1 MIAKLANSFRQTVSG
16 SPEGRP
22 SWVRSIEE
30 CEGPGL
36 FTPESAVWEV
46 HGSVSTLIGG
56 IRALLLQAAHPAA
69 LAGVRDHSRYQTD
82 LLGRLQGTSR
92 WLTVT
97 TFGSHELI
105 NKEAERVNAMHRHVT
120 GKYTNRQGDHG
131 EYAAAQPR
139 FLLWVHCAFTESF
152 LKAHMICRYPMR
164 NSYDDYVREWSAS
177 ARPLGLDHAPQS
189 LSELESEITRFLHEE
204 LSYTKETEEVIHF
217 ILHPPFGSVAKFF
230 YTPLAKTAI
239 RSLSDAER
247 SLLHLDKPPK
257 IWELIARFN
266 LRALQTAL
274 GDHSPA
280 QQAAIKRYRRLANF
294 STDNS

>member
-1 MIAKLANSFRQTVSG
+1 MIQKLASSFRQTVSG

-22 SWVRSIEE
+22 SWVKSIEE

-36 FTPESAVWEV
+36 FGPESAVWEV

-69 LAGVRDHSRYQTD
+69 LAGVREHSRYETD

-92 WLTVT
+92 WLTIT
-97 TFGSHELI
+97 TFGSHDLI
-105 NKEAERVNAMHRHVT
+105 TKEAERVNAMHRQVKGQYIDRLGNH
-120 GKYTNRQGDHG
+120 DD
-131 EYAAAQPR
+131 YAAGQPR

-152 LKAHMICRYPMR
+152 LKAHMICRYPIR

-177 ARPLGLDHAPQS
+177 ARPLGLLEAPES
-189 LSELESEITRFLHEE
+189 TRELEEEITRFLQEE
-204 LSYTKETEEVIHF
+204 LSYTQETEEVIDF
-217 ILHPPFGSVAKFF
+217 ILHPPFGFFAKFF
-230 YTPLAKTAI
+230 YRPLAKTAI

-247 SLLHLDKPPK
+247 SLLHLRKPVK
-257 IWELIARFN
+257 IWELIARLN
-266 LRALQTAL
+266 LRALQKAL

-280 QQAAIKRYRRLANF
+280 QRAALKRYKRLAN
-294 STDNS
+294 SSADNS